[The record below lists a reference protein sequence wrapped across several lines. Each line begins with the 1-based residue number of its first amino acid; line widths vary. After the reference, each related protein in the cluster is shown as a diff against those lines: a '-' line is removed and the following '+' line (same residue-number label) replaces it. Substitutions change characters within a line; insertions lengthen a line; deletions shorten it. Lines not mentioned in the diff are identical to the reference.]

1 MKKFLGVLA
10 ICICINNLFAQ
21 EKPNVVVA
29 PFESIGEI
37 TESDSVTITKLFTSQ
52 LVMQNKFH
60 VVEHQNL
67 DAVIDELHFQSSDWS
82 SDNNK
87 VQSIGKAVNAQYI
100 VHGQLMKLDSRFFL
114 SATLLKIDGFEVVSA
129 SQSEFDNLGNVLSVI
144 PDMVNTMTEK
154 IVPTVEKKYIDPIVG
169 IWQAESYDGI
179 LVIEFF
185 ENNTLRVHQWDYYDE
200 DSIWWGN
207 KKQSTSGEGYW
218 EYWNSELKLNFKFY
232 NSNFDRFN
240 RTVEYQF
247 DMGNRSLRLKP
258 ELKLKGVTKYYQ
270 FYKVN

>member
-100 VHGQLMKLDSRFFL
+100 VRGQLMKLDSRFFL

-154 IVPTVEKKYIDPIVG
+154 IVPTVEKKIYR
-169 IWQAESYDGI
+169 SYCWYMAG
-179 LVIEFF
+179 
-185 ENNTLRVHQWDYYDE
+185 R
-200 DSIWWGN
+200 
-207 KKQSTSGEGYW
+207 
-218 EYWNSELKLNFKFY
+218 KL
-232 NSNFDRFN
+232 
-240 RTVEYQF
+240 
-247 DMGNRSLRLKP
+247 
-258 ELKLKGVTKYYQ
+258 
-270 FYKVN
+270 